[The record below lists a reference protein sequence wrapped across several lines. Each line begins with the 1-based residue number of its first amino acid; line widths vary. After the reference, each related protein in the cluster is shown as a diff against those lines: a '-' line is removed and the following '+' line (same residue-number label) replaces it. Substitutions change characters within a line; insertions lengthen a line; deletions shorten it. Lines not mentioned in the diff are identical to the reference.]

1 MNKIALMI
9 FKNKI
14 KINNKVFYNKII
26 FKIKNKL
33 FFNKKNK
40 SIKKIYKTK
49 MINKFNNLEIY

>member
-1 MNKIALMI
+1 MI